1 MRTRGLG
8 RAYARGRAWWVQYNF
23 RGRTFRE
30 SVGTWIE
37 ETTTEGR
44 TRRRPTTR
52 ADAVRLLRKRQAEMG
67 TGRLIGPDMEKT
79 TFEDLAR
86 MLVADYTV
94 NARKSIE
101 TAQGSLKALRSVFGP
116 AYARDITLDRLDVY
130 VATRLEAGRKPAT
143 IRNELAALKRAF
155 HLGER
160 AGKTI
165 CPPFPV
171 LHVSNTRTG
180 FFEEPEFR
188 AVLAGLS
195 ADLQPVIEF
204 MYLTGWRTSE
214 VFTLEWRNIDFVA
227 GVVRLEPGTTKNDE
241 GREFPFS
248 VLPPLEALLRR
259 QRERT
264 TAIERETGQ
273 IIRWV
278 FHRQGTPVRD
288 VRGAWETVCIA
299 AGFFRIVP
307 VLDAAGQQRVA
318 KDGTPLVVKK
328 ATRLIHDFRRTAVRN
343 LERAGVPRSV
353 AMKLTGHK
361 TESVY
366 RRYAIVAPADLVEGV
381 KKLAGLHAVQST
393 GTRSVVV
400 PFPARSSTEL
410 AQSGGMR

>member
-1 MRTRGLG
+1 
-8 RAYARGRAWWVQYNF
+8 VQYNF

-37 ETTTEGR
+37 ETTAEGR

-52 ADAVRLLRKRQAEMG
+52 ADALRLLRKRQAEMG
-67 TGRLIGPDMEKT
+67 TGRLVRPDIERT

-86 MLVADYTV
+86 ILVADYTV
-94 NARKSIE
+94 NGRKSLE

-116 AYARDITLDRLDVY
+116 AYARDITLDRLDAY
-130 VATRLEAGRKPAT
+130 VALRLGAGRKAAT
-143 IRNELAALKRAF
+143 IQKELAALKRAF
-155 HLGER
+155 HLAER
-160 AGKTI
+160 AGKAVP
-165 CPPFPV
+165 PPFPC
-171 LHVSNTRTG
+171 LRISNTRTG

-188 AVLAGLS
+188 GVLAGLS
-195 ADLQPVIEF
+195 GDLQPVVEF
-204 MYLTGWRTSE
+204 LYLTGWRLTE
-214 VFTLEWRNIDFVA
+214 VLTLEWRNIDFTA

-248 VLPPLEALLRR
+248 VLPPLEALLRQ

-273 IIRWV
+273 I
-278 FHRQGTPVRD
+278 HRQGAPVRD
-288 VRGAWETVCIA
+288 LRGAWAAACRA
-299 AGFFRIVP
+299 AGVT
-307 VLDAAGQQRVA
+307 
-318 KDGTPLVVKK
+318 KLV
-328 ATRLIHDFRRTAVRN
+328 HDFRRTAVRN

-366 RRYAIVAPADLVEGV
+366 RRYAIVAASDLVEGV
-381 KKLAGLHAVQST
+381 KKLAALHATESP
-393 GTRSVVV
+393 GARPVVV

-410 AQSGGMR
+410 AHSGASR